1 MTEQPRDEDFD
12 ALIAEGIQQA
22 ERERPSGA
30 PDAERPA
37 GSDEDIQQLGLD
49 DPLEVVDEQDADEQ
63 DEDSAVADGTDAG
76 GPLATLDTGPAFEI
90 DDATWAAA
98 VAPYEPVE
106 VPGVA
111 RSAAEAPT
119 SGWSLSAEIVDVPTV
134 QMDALELQEELRAAS
149 LTPVPAAAQ
158 VPEETAPGEEPAAD
172 PAAVQE
178 PAPTHES
185 AAAHGAVPAR
195 DARPAEDPA
204 PAAGNDFDADARLFS
219 AVPAAP
225 TPTAPRVPAPDA
237 APLLPPQ
244 DAPRIGG
251 LAAAVSAR
259 AAAKAAAEAE
269 LRKAAESTPAPA
281 PAPAQSDAA
290 APAAKPE
297 PATPAPAAKPEPAA
311 PAPQAKP
318 EPAAPTPTP
327 QPEPAPRPAAL
338 PMAEPIAAAE
348 PEPRA
353 AAVPMSEAGAAPD
366 PQPASPAK
374 TPPEPVPNPM
384 REGERRRQRDRS
396 SERED
401 EPAAEPT
408 PEPAPVV
415 ASTAAP
421 APAGSAAA
429 PAPADSAE
437 PLESTPAPA
446 SLAGPASDDP
456 FALTAIERVR
466 AWLSR
471 ASDAGRDKRT
481 RDKAEERLA
490 GLLKD
495 PHGLDFAVAFVDKVV
510 RPEDPKVSARNFE
523 ELSRD
528 IPGFLDWYLKLG
540 VTLGGGFG
548 IVSPK
553 LVIPMV
559 KKAMREIVSHLVI
572 DATPAKLAKPLAKL
586 REDGTRLSITLLG
599 EAVLGEQGADERLA
613 ATLELLERDDVDA
626 ISVAVSPMAPQRQP
640 WAFDETVDQVAQRL
654 LPLYTAAAQ
663 SQTTKSITLEAEAY
677 GDLDLTIAVF
687 ERLLMRPEL
696 ARLEAGIVLQAYLP
710 DALAVYRRLAAF
722 AKERRAQGGAGIK
735 VRLVKG
741 AHLATERV
749 EAAVHGW
756 PLATLP
762 SKVSTDA
769 NFKRVLREALLPDN
783 AFAVRVGVASHNLFD
798 LAYAAEF
805 AREHGTHQR
814 IDAEMLLGMA
824 AEHRDA
830 VREVFPNLV
839 LTAPVVLP
847 GQFDAAAG
855 YLIRRLEEHA
865 DDEGFVSSMLELSDP
880 VVFERERDRFLDSLE
895 LLRSEDAARPA
906 GRDGVQPAP
915 QPNRTQD
922 RQGDLQTSMTHPPA
936 FAGEPDT
943 DPALPSN
950 RDWARQ
956 IVQRADATELGSRT
970 LGMNRIEDWPTL
982 ERRIDR
988 AAQASD
994 GWAALGAEG
1003 RRETLRDAAT
1013 TLGAY
1018 RGRLIEIMLAET
1030 GRTVA
1035 EADAEVS
1042 DAIDFARYY
1051 AERALLLEQLDDAS
1065 PKPVALTVVVPPWH
1079 EPVAA
1084 PAGGVTAAL
1093 ATGSAV
1099 ILTPA
1104 PQARRSA
1111 AVVCEALWEAG
1122 VPREVLV
1129 LCDMAESETAQGG
1142 IAQRLITHPAV
1153 GRVLLTGSIETAE
1166 RFSSWR
1172 PELPLLAETGGTNAI
1187 IVTPSADFE
1196 LAVADIVQ
1204 SAFGHAGQQRSA
1216 ASVVIMVG
1224 TVGDSERFRRHLVD
1238 AASSLRIGSPLD
1250 ARTHV
1255 GPLIEP
1261 AQGPL
1266 LRALTS
1272 LEHEEEWLLEPR
1284 QLDASGRIWSPG
1296 IRDAVE
1302 PGSFTHLTE
1311 LFGPHLT
1318 LIEVDTLDEAIDVQ
1332 NATEFGLTAGIHS
1345 LDVLEVAQW
1354 LEEVRAGSLFVNRG
1368 ITGALV
1374 GRQPSGGW
1382 KRSQVGPGAKPG
1394 GPNYLAA
1401 LLDWQSVERGP
1412 RESVRLHG
1420 LDKRVAELIEA
1431 ATPSLDFLEFDRVRA
1446 GANSDQTAWEE
1457 EFGLARDVGELGVER
1472 NVLRY
1477 RPADVLLRLADDG
1490 SVADLVRL
1498 LAAAARSR
1506 AVVRI
1511 STSAPVP
1518 KGIVALSRQPIP
1530 HVRIEE
1536 IVEETDAAFHARI
1549 VSGEVLEP
1557 VENEDALGLV
1567 RTTEPLRRI
1576 RLIGTDAG
1584 LRPALA
1590 GNATVAVYDG
1600 PVTAEGRIELLPF
1613 LREQSVS
1620 ITAHRFGTPDREML
1634 ALPL

>member
-22 ERERPSGA
+22 ERERSSGA
-30 PDAERPA
+30 PDAEPPVE
-37 GSDEDIQQLGLD
+37 SDEDIRQLGLD
-49 DPLEVVDEQDADEQ
+49 DPLEVVDEQDADE
-63 DEDSAVADGTDAG
+63 TDAD
-76 GPLATLDTGPAFEI
+76 PDEPVRLTVTLDSGPAFEV

-98 VAPYEPVE
+98 VSPYQPVE

-111 RSAAEAPT
+111 RSAAEPPA
-119 SGWSLSAEIVDVPTV
+119 SGWSLSADIVDVPTV

-149 LTPVPAAAQ
+149 LTPVPEAAQ
-158 VPEETAPGEEPAAD
+158 VPEQSVPEEGAASAATAPE
-172 PAAVQE
+172 
-178 PAPTHES
+178 
-185 AAAHGAVPAR
+185 AAAPAEAATATE
-195 DARPAEDPA
+195 DAAPAED
-204 PAAGNDFDADARLFS
+204 
-219 AVPAAP
+219 AAP
-225 TPTAPRVPAPDA
+225 VATPDA
-237 APLLPPQ
+237 SPLLPPQ
-244 DAPRIGG
+244 DTPRIGG

-259 AAAKAAAEAE
+259 AAARAAAEAE
-269 LRKAAESTPAPA
+269 LREAAESAAAPAPVPNVSATPEPRPEPEPQPQPVVEREPASRPRVRPRPEPGPAPEPTPLPEAAPVSAPIAAAEPAPAADSPKAPVPAPA
-281 PAPAQSDAA
+281 PAP
-290 APAAKPE
+290 
-297 PATPAPAAKPEPAA
+297 
-311 PAPQAKP
+311 
-318 EPAAPTPTP
+318 
-327 QPEPAPRPAAL
+327 
-338 PMAEPIAAAE
+338 
-348 PEPRA
+348 
-353 AAVPMSEAGAAPD
+353 
-366 PQPASPAK
+366 
-374 TPPEPVPNPM
+374 
-384 REGERRRQRDRS
+384 
-396 SERED
+396 
-401 EPAAEPT
+401 
-408 PEPAPVV
+408 
-415 ASTAAP
+415 
-421 APAGSAAA
+421 
-429 PAPADSAE
+429 
-437 PLESTPAPA
+437 
-446 SLAGPASDDP
+446 LAGPASDDP
-456 FALTAIERVR
+456 YALTAIERVR
-466 AWLSR
+466 AWLSP
-471 ASDAGRDKRT
+471 ASDSGRDKRS

-495 PHGLDFAVAFVDKVV
+495 PHGLEFAVAFVDKVV
-510 RPEDPKVSARNFE
+510 RPEDPKVGARNFE

-553 LVIPMV
+553 LVMPMV

-613 ATLELLERDDVDA
+613 ATVELLERDDVDA
-626 ISVAVSPMAPQRQP
+626 ISVALSPMAPQRQP
-640 WAFDETVDQVAQRL
+640 WAFDETVEQVAERL

-663 SQTTKSITLEAEAY
+663 AQHAKRITLEMGAY
-677 GDLDLTIAVF
+677 RDLDLTIAVF

-710 DALAVYRRLAAF
+710 EALAVYRRLAAF
-722 AKERRAQGGAGIK
+722 AKERRAQGGAGIR

-749 EAAVHGW
+749 EATLHGW

-762 SKVSTDA
+762 SKASTDA
-769 NFKRVLREALLPDN
+769 NFTRVLREALLPDN

-830 VREVFPNLV
+830 VREVFPHLV

-855 YLIRRLEEHA
+855 YLIRRLQEHA
-865 DDEGFVSSMLELSDP
+865 ADEGFASSLLELSDP
-880 VVFERERDRFLDSLE
+880 AVFERERDRFLDSLE
-895 LLRSEDAARPA
+895 LLCSEDAARPA

-915 QPNRTQD
+915 QSNRTQD
-922 RQGDLQTSMTHPPA
+922 RQGDLQASQTAPPA
-936 FAGEPDT
+936 FANEPDT
-943 DPALPSN
+943 DPALASN

-956 IVQRADATELGSRT
+956 IVQRAGATELGSRT
-970 LGMNRIEDWPTL
+970 LEMNRIEDWPTL

-988 AAQASD
+988 AAQASN

-1003 RRETLRDAAT
+1003 RREILREAAT

-1030 GRTVA
+1030 GTTVA
-1035 EADAEVS
+1035 EADPEVS
-1042 DAIDFARYY
+1042 AAIDFARFS
-1051 AERALLLEQLDDAS
+1051 AERAPLLEQLDDAI
-1065 PKPVALTVVVPPWH
+1065 PKPVALTVVAPPWH
-1079 EPVAA
+1079 DAVAA
-1084 PAGGVTAAL
+1084 AVGGVTAAL

-1099 ILTPA
+1099 ILKPA
-1104 PQARRSA
+1104 PHARRSA
-1111 AVVCEALWEAG
+1111 AVVCEALWEGG

-1129 LCDMAESETAQGG
+1129 LCDMDEGEVAKQL
-1142 IAQRLITHPAV
+1142 IAHPAV
-1153 GRVLLTGSIETAE
+1153 GRVLLTGSIDTAE
-1166 RFSSWR
+1166 LFGSWR
-1172 PELPLLAETGGTNAI
+1172 PELPLLAETGGKNTI

-1204 SAFGHAGQQRSA
+1204 SAFGHAGQTRSA

-1224 TVGDSERFRRHLVD
+1224 TVGDSERFRRQLVD

-1266 LRALTS
+1266 LRALTT
-1272 LEHEEEWLLEPR
+1272 LEDEEEWLLEPR
-1284 QLDASGRIWSPG
+1284 QLDAAGRIWSPG

-1302 PGSFTHLTE
+1302 PGSFTHRTE
-1311 LFGPHLT
+1311 LRGPHLS

-1332 NATEFGLTAGIHS
+1332 NATELGLVAGIHS

-1354 LEEVRAGSLFVNRG
+1354 LDEVRAGSLFVNRG
-1368 ITGALV
+1368 ITGAVV
-1374 GRQPSGGW
+1374 GRRPSGGW
-1382 KRSQVGPGAKPG
+1382 KRSQVGPGAGPG
-1394 GPNYLAA
+1394 GPNSLAT
-1401 LLDWQSVERGP
+1401 LVDWQPVERGP

-1457 EFGLARDVGELGVER
+1457 EFGLARDASDLGVER

-1490 SVADLVRL
+1490 SVAELVRL

-1506 AVVRI
+1506 AIVRI

-1518 KGIVALSRQPIP
+1518 KGIVTLSRQPIP

-1536 IVEETDAAFHARI
+1536 IVEETDAGFHARI
-1549 VSGEVLEP
+1549 ASGEVLEP

-1613 LREQSVS
+1613 VREQSVS
-1620 ITAHRFGTPDREML
+1620 ITAHRFGTPDQEML